1 LTFWRLSSWYRDTIV
16 GLVCLT
22 LVLTP
27 FFAMLPAAYADEV
40 VDEANKGQD
49 TGANLILNY
58 QIPGINNGPA
68 GTPLGPN
75 EIGIQDIFPGFDPA
89 DPTQLDPFTGLLS
102 DPTNLSTQGVA
113 QQFSLQSGTGN
124 EAEAYQSVTDGSNN
138 PHNATIDLRNDNFLD
153 RSREII
159 AGNDPIL
166 DEILTACAE
175 DVTAGDPGTDTITR
189 LEDVYTCSQLR
200 TGLSGTC
207 TVDRDFI
214 LLPVAT
220 QTILAVLAG
229 GVCVGVTG
237 NDLSDWNAIDPVI
250 GPNNSTPAPHCQQVN
265 GVPTMDWHI
274 RNFNNGPP
282 AINIFHFANFCGE
295 FDTSIPT
302 AQQCTESARML
313 EHSCRNADNAGN
325 GWYLNS
331 NVAPIGSCSSYSE
344 GPPGVF
350 NGTVAVD
357 YTGCDADRINYCQ
370 SVARQF
376 EGECGGSIC
385 QGATCGS
392 GKDHSDWSV
401 EWNATTYPL
410 RQGPGGNVHWC
421 RTQSSPPPGNM
432 HFMRRGQLTP
442 FTMDFQY
449 LPYYCGEFDA
459 GTPSAS
465 ECRVGATM
473 IEHACRNALNSTTSF
488 DQYQIQPSSLVPGP
502 VGSCATFNPQ
512 EPTLYDGTIP
522 VDYTGCDADRQNYC
536 EAIADFFATECA
548 GDAACQNCTP
558 GGEDLSD
565 WQALYGA
572 SIQPESAT
580 HQACGNRAFNMSGAL
595 GNDWYMVYREPTL
608 TSNHDFVYGRF
619 CGEFDTAVPSAA
631 ECAAT
636 GNQLEWACATANMA
650 GDGYYLNDA
659 HPTAGP
665 VGSCIIET
673 WPGQY
678 TIGNAPTT
686 PVTWGSLSCNGGR
699 QAYCQAFRAAY
710 EAECNDRPACTGG
723 CVSED
728 NIAIYNVASY
738 YDNTG
743 PVHACRTNRIVFNY
757 STPPGVSALG
767 GAPKDFSFM
776 IRQPIDPGDYDLQ
789 GWSTDACGNADGG
802 DCVAQG
808 QAFEDACNNVSSGWP
823 VVDPS
828 GNTPTPAYCAAE
840 RATFEANCATANQC
854 FGPPGGALLN
864 GTETLVSPGIGPGF
878 LEILAD
884 QNVFGAT
891 VDFEETAFNPGDY
904 GLAAGEYVISNHTIA
919 GNGVMAS
926 TIDDHGSYGSNWDFT
941 STLTLSDSDGF
952 TVDATLYEVVANGF
966 IFTGCS
972 QADVQNVESGVCT
985 GSVTC
990 TDYTPPCR
998 IVDGVVLC
1006 EAVDPTDGITEVLTP
1021 WSDFTS
1027 AVPEM
1032 CWSADVD
1039 IVDCVGQ
1046 TNCIG
1051 NPACVSDCGHLPP
1064 ELQPACLADAC
1075 WIDAQGALICL
1086 DDTSESWANNL
1097 GDPNFID
1104 DCQDL
1109 INDPACTLMPD
1120 VACIEG
1126 MEDASDP
1133 TNVDLCRLRQR
1144 FFDCGQD
1151 VTVPGVPGADD
1162 VDITCGAQIR
1172 CLGDEC
1178 GNTEAESNPDFVRAA
1193 VASTTLTEST
1203 KDMTCDIAGDPTSC
1217 KIFEGTDNRC
1227 KDPRGSYLGII
1238 PDCCKQAREAA
1249 MAAGDFALYMQLAT
1263 WSFRLARD
1271 PMVASW
1277 LAQSQVLPSA
1287 LQNVVNTPGAIRKS
1301 VGRAITTGFNSA
1313 LEWAGFNPI
1322 TIATETPVAQGLVN
1336 TSVTGFGPLQQYI
1349 ATGFYNFLTSI
1360 GAEQLA
1366 QSLFQTTIE
1375 GTVTDWAADGLGEM
1389 VGNVFGTI
1397 MFIYTVYSI
1406 VKILGNIIFACEEEE
1421 LSFGIQLVNRACHHV
1436 GTYCS
1441 KKVRFLGLEKCVIET
1456 QTHCCFSSPF
1466 ARIINEQ
1473 LRAQGIGPDWGTA
1486 TEPNCDGIQIS
1497 ELQNVDWDLVD
1508 LSEWEAILF
1517 EAGLVPNPN
1526 SPPLNFVPSDRL
1538 PGVAAGGSE
1547 GMTSTDI
1554 MSDTIDLIMPEF
1566 GEARFDLEGAP
1577 LNQPD
1582 PELMP
1587 WYDDG
1592 VP

>member
-1 LTFWRLSSWYRDTIV
+1 MNFWRLHSWYRDTIV

-40 VDEANKGQD
+40 VDEANMGQD
-49 TGANLILNY
+49 TGANLLLNY
-58 QIPGINNGPA
+58 SVPGINNGPA
-68 GTPLGPN
+68 GDPLGPN

-89 DPTQLDPFTGLLS
+89 DPTQLDSYTSLFG

-138 PHNATIDLRNDNFLD
+138 PHNATVDIRNDNFLD

-159 AGNDPIL
+159 SGNDPIL

-200 TGLSGTC
+200 TGLTGSC

-214 LLPVAT
+214 LVPVAT
-220 QTILAVLAG
+220 QTILAVIAG
-229 GVCVGVTG
+229 GVCTGVTG
-237 NDLSDWNAIDPVI
+237 NDLSDWDAIDPAL
-250 GPNNSTPAPHCQQVN
+250 GANTSTPAPHCQQVN
-265 GVPTMDWHI
+265 GVPTIDWHI

-313 EHSCRNADNAGN
+313 EHSCRNADNSGN

-344 GPPGVF
+344 GPPSVF

-357 YTGCDADRINYCQ
+357 YTGCDAARINYCQ
-370 SVARQF
+370 AVADQF
-376 EGECGGSIC
+376 ERECGGSAC

-392 GKDHSDWSV
+392 GKDLSDWQAEASPGPV
-401 EWNATTYPL
+401 FVSEAPAPACKATNGSTGWNDWYVSAFVGTFTSEW
-410 RQGPGGNVHWC
+410 
-421 RTQSSPPPGNM
+421 
-432 HFMRRGQLTP
+432 
-442 FTMDFQY
+442 
-449 LPYYCGEFDA
+449 YYGKFCGEFDTVVPTSGECAITGNRLEHICRHA
-459 GTPSAS
+459 GASGWGINPSHPTA
-465 ECRVGATM
+465 
-473 IEHACRNALNSTTSF
+473 
-488 DQYQIQPSSLVPGP
+488 GP
-502 VGSCATFNPQ
+502 AGSCASYNPLWASTD
-512 EPTLYDGTIP
+512 PANRGYTDWDSFGP
-522 VDYTGCDADRQNYC
+522 VDYTGCDQDRINYC
-536 EAIADFFATECA
+536 QTFRSEFELECA

-558 GGEDLSD
+558 GGDDVSD

-580 HQACGNRAFNMSGAL
+580 HEVCGNLAFSMSGAL

-608 TSNHDFVYGRF
+608 NLNHDFIYGRF
-619 CGEFDTAVPSAA
+619 CGEFDTDIPTDA
-631 ECAAT
+631 ECEAT
-636 GNQLEWACATANMA
+636 GLQLEWACATADMA
-650 GDGYYLNDA
+650 GDGYYLNDS

-665 VGSCIIET
+665 TGSCIIET

-678 TIGNAPTT
+678 RIGSAPTT
-686 PVTWGSLSCNGGR
+686 PVNWGVLSCGAR
-699 QAYCQAFRAAY
+699 QTYCGALRADY
-710 EAECNDRPACTGG
+710 EAACKAKPVCTGG
-723 CVSED
+723 CVADD
-728 NIAIYNVASY
+728 NIAIYNSALSA
-738 YDNTG
+738 YDNAG
-743 PVHACRTNRIVFNY
+743 PVRPCRTFRSVFNWG
-757 STPPGVSALG
+757 TAPPMSAIG
-767 GAPKDFSFM
+767 GIPPRDFSFM
-776 IRQPIDPGDYDLQ
+776 IRQIVDPGDYDLV
-789 GWSTDACGNADGG
+789 GVSTDACGDQEQV
-802 DCVAQG
+802 DCAGQA
-808 QAFEDACNNVSSGWP
+808 QAFEDSCNNVSGSWP
-823 VVDPS
+823 RVDPS

-840 RATFEANCATANQC
+840 RATFEANCNAANQC
-854 FGPPGGALLN
+854 FGPPGVPLLN
-864 GTETLVSPGIGPGF
+864 GTETIVSPGIGPGF
-878 LEILAD
+878 LEVLAD
-884 QNVFGAT
+884 QNVFGSV
-891 VDFEETAFNPGDY
+891 VDFNETAFNPGDY

-919 GNGVMAS
+919 GNGVVTT

-952 TVDATLYEVVANGF
+952 TVDATLYEIVANGF

-985 GSVTC
+985 GSITC

-998 IVDGVVLC
+998 IVDGVVMC

-1051 NPACVSDCGHLPP
+1051 NPACVSDCSFLPP
-1064 ELQPACLADAC
+1064 ELQGACLADAC
-1075 WIDAQGALICL
+1075 WVDAQGATICL

-1162 VDITCGAQIR
+1162 VDVTCGAEIR

-1178 GNTEAESNPDFVRAA
+1178 VNLEAESNPDFVQAA
-1193 VASTTLTEST
+1193 VAATTLTEST
-1203 KDMTCDIAGDPTSC
+1203 KDMTCDVAGDPLSC

-1238 PDCCKQAREAA
+1238 PDCCKMAREAA
-1249 MAAGDFALYMQLAT
+1249 MAAGDFALYMNLAR
-1263 WSFRLARD
+1263 WSYQLARD

-1277 LAQSQVLPSA
+1277 LAQSQVVPSA
-1287 LQNVVNTPGAIRKS
+1287 LQNVVNAPGAIRQS
-1301 VGRAITTGFNSA
+1301 VGTAITSGFNSA

-1322 TIATETPVAQGLVN
+1322 SIATETASAQGAVS
-1336 TSVTGFGPLQQYI
+1336 TSITGFGPLQQYI
-1349 ATGFYNFLTSI
+1349 ATGFYNFLQSI

-1366 QSLFQTTIE
+1366 QSLFQTTVE

-1397 MFIYTVYSI
+1397 MFIYTIYSI

-1421 LSFGIQLVNRACHHV
+1421 LAFGIQLVNRACHHV
-1436 GTYCS
+1436 GTYCA
-1441 KKVRFLGLEKCVIET
+1441 KKVSFLGASKCVIEM

-1473 LRAQGIGPDWGTA
+1473 LRDQGIGPDWGTA
-1486 TEPNCDGIQIS
+1486 TEPNCEGIPIS
-1497 ELQNVDWDLVD
+1497 DLENVDWALVD

-1517 EAGLVPNPN
+1517 EAGLVPDPRN
-1526 SPPLNFVPSDRL
+1526 PPLNFIPSDRV
-1538 PGVAAGGSE
+1538 PGESAGGNE

-1554 MSDTIDLIMPEF
+1554 MTDTIDLVMPDF
-1566 GEARFDLEGAP
+1566 GDARFDLEGEP

-1587 WYDDG
+1587 WYG
-1592 VP
+1592 P

>member
-1 LTFWRLSSWYRDTIV
+1 LSFWRLKSWYRDTIV

-27 FFAMLPAAYADEV
+27 FLSMMPAAYADEV
-40 VDEANKGQD
+40 VDEANMGQD
-49 TGANLILNY
+49 TGANLLLNY
-58 QIPGINNGPA
+58 QVPGINNGPA
-68 GTPLGPN
+68 GDPLGPN

-89 DPTQLDPFTGLLS
+89 DPTQLDPFTGLMS

-113 QQFSLQSGTGN
+113 RQFSLQSGTGN

-138 PHNATIDLRNDNFLD
+138 PHNATIDIRNDNFLD

-159 AGNDPIL
+159 SGNDPIL

-214 LLPVAT
+214 LVPVAT
-220 QTILAVLAG
+220 QTILAVIAG

-237 NDLSDWNAIDPVI
+237 NDLSDWNAIDPAI
-250 GPNNSTPAPHCQQVN
+250 GQNTTTPAAHCTQVN
-265 GVPTMDWHI
+265 GTPTIDWHI

-295 FDTSIPT
+295 FDTSVPT
-302 AQQCTESARML
+302 TQQCTQSARML
-313 EHSCRNADNAGN
+313 EHSCRNADGVGN
-325 GWYLNS
+325 GYYLNS

-344 GPPGVF
+344 GAPGSF

-357 YTGCDADRINYCQ
+357 YTGCDAARVNYCQ
-370 SVARQF
+370 SVANQF
-376 EGECGGSIC
+376 ERECGGSAC

-392 GKDHSDWSV
+392 GKDLSDWSA
-401 EWNATTYPL
+401 ET
-410 RQGPGGNVHWC
+410 GGNVQASFWPEEVC
-421 RTQSSPPPGNM
+421 TDINGNAGWNDWYIG
-432 HFMRRGQLTP
+432 RNGGT
-442 FTMDFQY
+442 FTTF
-449 LPYYCGEFDA
+449 LYYSKFCGEFDVDVP
-459 GTPSAS
+459 TPAQCSDTGG
-465 ECRVGATM
+465 RL
-473 IEHACRNALNSTTSF
+473 EHACRNATSQYRLN
-488 DQYQIQPSSLVPGP
+488 PAHPRAGP
-502 VGSCATFNPQ
+502 IGSCASYN
-512 EPTLYDGTIP
+512 ELNWLSYDGTVP
-522 VDYTGCDADRQNYC
+522 VDYTGCTAERENYC
-536 EAIADFFATECA
+536 KRLRAEYEPECL

-558 GGEDLSD
+558 GGDDLSD

-572 SIQPESAT
+572 SIGPESAT
-580 HQACGNRAFNMSGAL
+580 HEVCGNTAGSMSGAL

-608 TSNHDFVYGRF
+608 NNNHDFIYGRF
-619 CGEFDTAVPSAA
+619 CGEFDTDVPTDA
-631 ECAAT
+631 ECEAT
-636 GNQLEWACATANMA
+636 GLQLEWACATANMA
-650 GDGYYLNDA
+650 GDGYYLNDSHA
-659 HPTAGP
+659 TAGP
-665 VGSCIIET
+665 VGSCIVEG

-678 TIGNAPTT
+678 RIGSAPTT
-686 PVTWGSLSCNGGR
+686 PVTWGTLSCNGGR
-699 QAYCQAFRAAY
+699 QTYCQALRADY
-710 EAECNDRPACTGG
+710 EAECKAAPMCTGG
-723 CVSED
+723 CVAED
-728 NIAIYNVASY
+728 NIAIYNPLSIVNNA
-738 YDNTG
+738 G
-743 PVHACRTNRIVFNY
+743 PVHPCRTVRTVFGY
-757 STPPGVSALG
+757 STPPPISVLG
-767 GAPKDFSFM
+767 GPPKDFSFA
-776 IRQPIDPGDYDLQ
+776 IRSRIDPGDYDVL
-789 GWSTDACGNADGG
+789 GWSTDACGDSVQAD
-802 DCVAQG
+802 CALQAQ
-808 QAFEDACNNVSSGWP
+808 AMEDACNTPPTSALTVIDSSGAP
-823 VVDPS
+823 
-828 GNTPTPAYCAAE
+828 TTPAYCAAE
-840 RATFEANCATANQC
+840 RAIFEANCTAANQC
-854 FGPPGGALLN
+854 FGPPGVPLLN

-878 LEILAD
+878 LEVLAD
-884 QNVFGAT
+884 QSVFGSV
-891 VDFEETAFNPGDY
+891 VDFQETAFNPGDY

-919 GNGVMAS
+919 GNGVVS
-926 TIDDHGSYGSNWDFT
+926 TSIDDHGSYGSNWDFT

-952 TVDATLYEVVANGF
+952 TVDATLYEIVANGF

-985 GSVTC
+985 GSITC

-1006 EAVDPTDGITEVLTP
+1006 EAIDPTDGITEVLTP

-1046 TNCIG
+1046 TNCVG

-1075 WIDAQGALICL
+1075 WVDAQGTMICL
-1086 DDTSESWANNL
+1086 DDTSEFWANNL

-1109 INDPACTLMPD
+1109 LNDPACTLMPD

-1133 TNVDLCRLRQR
+1133 TNVDVCRLRQR

-1162 VDITCGAQIR
+1162 VDITCGAEIR

-1217 KIFEGTDNRC
+1217 KIFEGADNRC
-1227 KDPRGSYLGII
+1227 TDPRGSYLGII
-1238 PDCCKQAREAA
+1238 PDCCEMARDAA

-1287 LQNVVNTPGAIRKS
+1287 LENVVNAPAAVGQS

-1313 LEWAGFNPI
+1313 LEWAGMNPV
-1322 TIATETPVAQGLVN
+1322 TIATQTASTQGVVAA
-1336 TSVTGFGPLQQYI
+1336 SATGFGPLQQFV
-1349 ATGFYNFLTSI
+1349 ATGFKNFLESI
-1360 GAEQLA
+1360 GAEALA
-1366 QSLFQTTIE
+1366 ESLFQTTIE

-1497 ELQNVDWDLVD
+1497 ELENVDWDLVD

-1517 EAGLVPNPN
+1517 EAGLVPDPN
-1526 SPPLNFVPSDRL
+1526 NPPLNFVPSDRL
-1538 PGVAAGGSE
+1538 PGESSGGSE

-1554 MSDTIDLIMPEF
+1554 MTDTIDIIMPDF
-1566 GEARFDLEGAP
+1566 GEARFGLDGAP